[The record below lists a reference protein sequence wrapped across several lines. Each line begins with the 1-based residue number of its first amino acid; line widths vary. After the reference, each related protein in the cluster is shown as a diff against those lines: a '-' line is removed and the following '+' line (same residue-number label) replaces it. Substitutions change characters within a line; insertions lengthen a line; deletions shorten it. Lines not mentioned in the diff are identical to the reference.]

1 MKKSNTQ
8 ERLKLIMEEK
18 NLRQVDLLNKCM
30 PYCKKYNV
38 RLGRNDI
45 SQYVSGKAEPTQI
58 RLSILAEALNVTE
71 TWLMGYDVEREP
83 TFQFS
88 TLEKELITAYRNKPE
103 MQSAVNTL
111 LGISNNSQRTVEYP
125 MAARTNAKKIKL
137 SAQEIES
144 LRKAK
149 EYNEDI

>member
-1 MKKSNTQ
+1 MKKSNPQ

-111 LGISNNSQRTVEYP
+111 LGISDNSQKTVEYP

-137 SAQEIES
+137 SAQEVES
-144 LRKAK
+144 LKKAK